1 MNRIKKRIQEWS
13 ENLSLLEGQDRL
25 VYLIDLAKNKTTMDF
40 EKRIKERLV
49 TGCISQIWVDVMVE
63 DNKVNVEYDSDS
75 MITKGITSIV
85 CDRFNDSTI
94 EECKEIS
101 GDDFLELGIV
111 ELLSQQRRNGLGNLI
126 ATIIS
131 RFDQL
136 VKNQREQI

>member
-1 MNRIKKRIQEWS
+1 MNRIKKRIKEWS

-63 DNKVNVEYDSDS
+63 DNKVNVEYDSDA

-85 CDRFNDSTI
+85 ADCFTDIPLAEAKQITF
-94 EECKEIS
+94 
-101 GDDFLELGIV
+101 DDFEKLGIQQ
-111 ELLSQQRRNGLGNLI
+111 LLTPQRRNGLGNLI
-126 ATIIS
+126 ETI
-131 RFDQL
+131 RQKVHRL
-136 VKNQREQI
+136 